1 MGDNM
6 DIVAIM
12 KQSASLKEKIN
23 IDVYDHI
30 FERYPYETDFDEVNR
45 ICGLGQSTFDK
56 EGYIPRDHFSGHSE
70 EEIFEVIDKMTSSYE
85 TIITMAFD
93 LYKTLNKD

>member
-1 MGDNM
+1 M

-12 KQSASLKEKIN
+12 KQSASLKEEIN
-23 IDVYDHI
+23 IKVYDHI
-30 FERYPYETDFDEVNR
+30 FERYPHETDFDEVNR
-45 ICGLGQSTFDK
+45 ICGLGQSTFDN
-56 EGYIPRDHFSGHSE
+56 EGYILREHFSGHSE
-70 EEIFEVIDKMTSSYE
+70 EEVFEVIDKMTSSYE